1 MKKLS
6 LAIAACILSLS
17 SFAGD
22 VLTLTNNMVF
32 EGKVTR
38 IKKCVISYQVEDA
51 TYLIPAAD
59 VASIQFADPQDKVY
73 THYLNLPQGD
83 QNKCMAGRLDA
94 EQFHGKKG
102 GHFALGFLFGP
113 FAMIG
118 TALADPTPYKGK
130 TTPMLS
136 QNKEIFNDPEYLS
149 CYKRKAKGQLIG
161 MEGLGWGSAIL
172 LLLLL

>member
-1 MKKLS
+1 MKLFT
-6 LAIAACILSLS
+6 LTLAACILSLS
-17 SFAGD
+17 SLAGD
-22 VLTLTNNMVF
+22 ILTLTNQMVF

-38 IKKCVISYQVEDA
+38 IKDCIISFKIDKT
-51 TYLIPAAD
+51 TYLVPAD
-59 VASIQFADPQDKVY
+59 DIHSVEFSSPQDKLY

-83 QNKCMAGRLDA
+83 QNKCMSGRLDA

-136 QNKEIFNDPEYLS
+136 QNKEIFNDAEYLS
-149 CYKRKAKGQLIG
+149 CYKRKAKGQLLG